1 MDTKKILLIH
11 ISNVS
16 GHRCAGLAIDKA
28 LKEISKGL
36 QTKSID
42 IFSYTNPLIGK
53 FINKLYTIVIKI
65 APRIWDY
72 LYDNE
77 QIFKKAR
84 KIRSIIH
91 YINDKKINKLLTKFK
106 PDIVVCTQAFP
117 CGMIADYKSRHNLQ
131 IPLIGVL
138 TDFAPHRYWLNN
150 NIDFYIVPALKIKQ
164 RLMQRG
170 IPSTRIK
177 LLGIP
182 IDSRFANQSKKE
194 EIFSKLKLNPDI
206 PVILIMGG
214 GQGLGPIKQ
223 IVQTLN
229 RITPA
234 VQLIVVCGTNR
245 SLYRWLKRKQMKF
258 KQFISIMGY
267 TEYIN
272 ELMDIS
278 SLIVTKPGGLTSAE
292 ALSKSLPIIIIN
304 PLPGQETQN
313 MHFLLESGVALQ
325 ALDFWQ
331 LKSLVEDL
339 LSNAPKLEQL
349 RKNAC
354 AIACADS
361 SRKIAQFIFSIL
373 E

>member
-28 LKEISKGL
+28 LKEISKEL

-65 APRIWDY
+65 APKIWDY

-77 QIFKKAR
+77 DIFKKAI
-84 KIRSIIH
+84 KVRSIIH
-91 YINDKKINKLLTKFK
+91 YINDKKINILFTKFK

-117 CGMIADYKSRHNLQ
+117 CGMIADYKSRHNLH

-138 TDFAPHRYWLNN
+138 TDFAPHRYWLND

-164 RLMQRG
+164 RLIQRG
-170 IPSTRIK
+170 VSSERIK

-182 IDSRFANQSKKE
+182 IDSKFANQSKRE
-194 EIFSKLKLNPDI
+194 EVFSRLKLDPNI
-206 PVILIMGG
+206 PIVLVMGG

-229 RITPA
+229 RLTRP

-245 SLYRWLKRKQMKF
+245 SLYQWLKRKQAQF
-258 KQFISIMGY
+258 KQSTFIMGY
-267 TEYIN
+267 TEHIN

-278 SLIVTKPGGLTSAE
+278 SLVVTKPGGLTSAE
-292 ALSKSLPIIIIN
+292 ALSKSLPIIIVS

-325 ALDFWQ
+325 ALDFSQ
-331 LKSLVEDL
+331 LQSLVEDL
-339 LSNAPKLEQL
+339 LSSTTKLEQL
-349 RKNAC
+349 RKNTH